1 MHGDVFTKD
10 QLGLV
15 QARVAVYGGLIF
27 ATCKPDGPSFDEFL
41 GDAKFYFDLL
51 FNRTDE
57 GLESLGPPQRIL
69 LDANWKTAGEQS
81 GVDGFH
87 TLTLHRSLMEV
98 GQFGRNADDIYANAP
113 AMYGID
119 IGTEQGHGRSEEHT
133 SELKSLMRSSYA
145 VLCLKKKINKVAPQL
160 DHFTET
166 AENSHPAHT
175 RIRLGAQRHYFQKK

>member
-1 MHGDVFTKD
+1 M
-10 QLGLV
+10 
-15 QARVAVYGGLIF
+15 
-27 ATCKPDGPSFDEFL
+27 
-41 GDAKFYFDLL
+41 L

-119 IGTEQGHGRSEEHT
+119 IGTEQGHGFRCIPPENTFGRSEERRVGKECV
-133 SELKSLMRSSYA
+133 SPCRSRGSP
-145 VLCLKKKINKVAPQL
+145 N
-160 DHFTET
+160 H
-166 AENSHPAHT
+166 
-175 RIRLGAQRHYFQKK
+175 

>member
-1 MHGDVFTKD
+1 MTASTDIYTYLDTHALHYALTDSGNALTRRCIYHGWAVRAGGSFNCAPVEREQRHGDVFTKD

-27 ATCKPDGPSFDEFL
+27 ATWNHDGPSFDEFL
-41 GDAKFYFDLL
+41 GDAKFYFDML

-98 GQFGRNADDIYANAP
+98 GQFGRK
-113 AMYGID
+113 
-119 IGTEQGHGRSEEHT
+119 IGR
-133 SELKSLMRSSYA
+133 
-145 VLCLKKKINKVAPQL
+145 
-160 DHFTET
+160 
-166 AENSHPAHT
+166 AHV
-175 RIRLGAQRHYFQKK
+175 